1 MATDHGLYRSGFSLI
16 FTFLLG
22 QAGLDNHKF
31 YHNGYYQARAF
42 VRVQPWFVFSCTSR
56 LCHRSCWAFVR
67 HLGSPSACYQLV
79 WVRFLG
85 RRLLYFCNGTSSF
98 NPSVIR
104 ILIGGDIHPQPGP
117 NLTALRGSPTART
130 VASKIYLPR
139 DAHWNIKIAHLNVR
153 SLKFRENFILIK
165 DTIQSNGF
173 DIFTISET
181 WLDSSVPDAFVY
193 TPGYTIFRQGRGPH
207 KAGGGLCVY

>member
-1 MATDHGLYRSGFSLI
+1 M
-16 FTFLLG
+16 
-22 QAGLDNHKF
+22 
-31 YHNGYYQARAF
+31 
-42 VRVQPWFVFSCTSR
+42 QPWFVFSCTSR

-85 RRLLYFCNGTSSF
+85 RRLLYFCNGTTSF

-104 ILIGGDIHPQPGP
+104 ILIRGDIHPQPGP

-139 DAHWNIKIAHLNVR
+139 DAHWNINIKTIKILMCVPW
-153 SLKFRENFILIK
+153 SSEKISFWLKILFNRMDSIFLPYQK
-165 DTIQSNGF
+165 RGWILRFPTPLFTHQDIQ
-173 DIFTISET
+173 
-181 WLDSSVPDAFVY
+181 Y
-193 TPGYTIFRQGRGPH
+193 
-207 KAGGGLCVY
+207 

>member
-1 MATDHGLYRSGFSLI
+1 M
-16 FTFLLG
+16 
-22 QAGLDNHKF
+22 
-31 YHNGYYQARAF
+31 
-42 VRVQPWFVFSCTSR
+42 
-56 LCHRSCWAFVR
+56 AFVR

-85 RRLLYFCNGTSSF
+85 RRLLYFCNGTTSF

-130 VASKIYLPR
+130 VASRIYLLR
-139 DAHWNIKIAHLNVR
+139 DAHLNIKIAHLNVR

-173 DIFTISET
+173 DIFTVSET
-181 WLDSSVPDAFVY
+181 WLDFSVPDAFVY
-193 TPGYTIFRQGRGPH
+193 TPGYKIFRQGRGPH
-207 KAGGGLCVY
+207 KAGGGLYVY

>member
-31 YHNGYYQARAF
+31 YHNGYYQAKAF

-85 RRLLYFCNGTSSF
+85 RRLLYFCNGTTSF

-130 VASKIYLPR
+130 VASKINLPR
-139 DAHWNIKIAHLNVR
+139 DAHLNIKIAHHNVR

-165 DTIQSNGF
+165 DTIQSIGF
-173 DIFTISET
+173 NIFTISET
-181 WLDSSVPDAFVY
+181 
-193 TPGYTIFRQGRGPH
+193 
-207 KAGGGLCVY
+207 

>member
-1 MATDHGLYRSGFSLI
+1 MATDHDLYRSGFSLI

-85 RRLLYFCNGTSSF
+85 RRLLYFCNGTTSF

-104 ILIGGDIHPQPGP
+104 ILIRGDIHPQPGP

-139 DAHWNIKIAHLNVR
+139 DAH
-153 SLKFRENFILIK
+153 
-165 DTIQSNGF
+165 
-173 DIFTISET
+173 
-181 WLDSSVPDAFVY
+181 
-193 TPGYTIFRQGRGPH
+193 
-207 KAGGGLCVY
+207 